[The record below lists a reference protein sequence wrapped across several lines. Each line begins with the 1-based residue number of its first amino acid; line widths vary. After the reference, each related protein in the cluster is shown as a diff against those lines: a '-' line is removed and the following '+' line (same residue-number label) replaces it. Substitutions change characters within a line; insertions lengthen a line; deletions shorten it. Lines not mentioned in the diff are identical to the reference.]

1 MESTVGGMEGGPYHF
16 LSNGQEVRNF
26 KEGDL
31 SPHDETV
38 AGQLLPSTFELF

>member
-1 MESTVGGMEGGPYHF
+1 MESTVDRMKGEPTHF
-16 LSNGQEVRNF
+16 PSNGQEVRNF